1 MWTIFG
7 TGLQSDP
14 TATDHSESVSQNV
27 VQQLEAKVLS
37 LEKEKQELLEKY
49 ETLLKEKSNEQQH
62 NNKQVTVSPSYNK
75 ID

>member
-1 MWTIFG
+1 
-7 TGLQSDP
+7 LQSDP